1 MARCAN
7 VVLGVAASEHGLRSG
22 AMASRIAQ
30 LTVIDILFTTL
41 AARNYQRTTQ
51 LFARNYYEQG

>member
-1 MARCAN
+1 
-7 VVLGVAASEHGLRSG
+7 
-22 AMASRIAQ
+22 MASRIAQ